1 VINDAHRGALDAI
14 DRLVNRGLPREAT
27 FQAAADILRAR
38 FPGYERVDV
47 RAGAENGDGVRI
59 VRRRETLG
67 TIVLEPATHE
77 GDREFLERAARMLA
91 TVA

>member
-1 VINDAHRGALDAI
+1 VINDTHRGALDAI

-38 FPGYERVDV
+38 FPGYDRVDV
-47 RAGAENGDGVRI
+47 RA
-59 VRRRETLG
+59 G
-67 TIVLEPATHE
+67 TIVLEPATHA

>member
-1 VINDAHRGALDAI
+1 VINDTHRGALDAI

-38 FPGYERVDV
+38 FPGYDRVDV
-47 RAGAENGDGVRI
+47 R
-59 VRRRETLG
+59 TG